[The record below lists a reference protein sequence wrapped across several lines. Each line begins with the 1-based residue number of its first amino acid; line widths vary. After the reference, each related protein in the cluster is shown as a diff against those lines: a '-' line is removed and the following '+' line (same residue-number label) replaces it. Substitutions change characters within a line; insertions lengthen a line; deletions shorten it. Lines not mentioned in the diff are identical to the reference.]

1 MEDPVFV
8 ILFIVV
14 IIVVTIALIFHV
26 AVEWIDSLPGISIS
40 GQVSPIIPTIIIVVM
55 LAITIMLLKSERK
68 GDGS

>member
-26 AVEWIDSLPGISIS
+26 AVEWIDSLLGI
-40 GQVSPIIPTIIIVVM
+40 Q
-55 LAITIMLLKSERK
+55 
-68 GDGS
+68 